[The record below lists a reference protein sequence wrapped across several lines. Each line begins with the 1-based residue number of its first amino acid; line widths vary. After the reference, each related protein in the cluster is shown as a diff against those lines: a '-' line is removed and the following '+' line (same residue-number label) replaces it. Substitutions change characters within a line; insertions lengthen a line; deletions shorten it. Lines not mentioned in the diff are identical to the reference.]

1 MKKTCL
7 FACMLLLFVLFQ
19 SQAAP
24 IPTRMVTFQN
34 PATLS
39 KSTTTFIKP
48 GLFRIHTINP
58 VNGVVTDVYARLQ
71 YENEY
76 NSGYGL
82 YGDVIVRFYEDAS
95 QEIPAYVSG
104 LTINYQVIGYN
115 GYNNY
120 NYNTSTSASGEY
132 YVIASGAEHDYDDG
146 ETFRYRDYHLL
157 AGSGYV
163 DL

>member
-7 FACMLLLFVLFQ
+7 FACLLFLLGLFQ
-19 SQAAP
+19 LQAAP
-24 IPTRMVTFQN
+24 TPTRMLIYHP
-34 PATLS
+34 PATFV
-39 KSTTTFIKP
+39 KSTTTLIKP
-48 GLFRIHTINP
+48 GLFRIHTVNP

-95 QEIPAYVSG
+95 QDIPAYVSG

-120 NYNTSTSASGEY
+120 NYNTSASASGEY

-146 ETFRYRDYHLL
+146 ETFRYQDYHLL

>member
-1 MKKTCL
+1 MKKTLL
-7 FACMLLLFVLFQ
+7 FAYMLLLFGLFQ

-24 IPTRMVTFQN
+24 IPSSMLTFQN
-34 PATLS
+34 PATWS
-39 KSTTTFIKP
+39 KSTTTLYKP
-48 GLFRIHTINP
+48 GLYRIQATNP
-58 VNGVVTDVYARLQ
+58 LNGAVTDVYARLQ

-95 QEIPAYVSG
+95 QEIPAYVYS
-104 LTINYQVIGYN
+104 LVINIQIIGYD
-115 GYNNY
+115 GWSYY
-120 NYNTSTSASGEY
+120 NYNTTATCFGEY
-132 YVIASGAEHDYDDG
+132 QVIAGGAEHDYDDG

-157 AGSGYV
+157 PGSGYV

>member
-7 FACMLLLFVLFQ
+7 FACMLLLFGMFQ

-24 IPTRMVTFQN
+24 IPTRMLAFQN
-34 PATLS
+34 PATWS
-39 KSTTTFIKP
+39 KSTTTLVKP
-48 GLFRIHTINP
+48 GVYHIQTTNLLT
-58 VNGVVTDVYARLQ
+58 GALTDVYATLG
-71 YENEY
+71 YTSEY

-82 YGDVIVRFYEDAS
+82 YGIVTAQFYEDAS

-104 LTINYQVIGYN
+104 LTINYQVIGYD

-120 NYNTSTSASGEY
+120 NYNTTYVCFGESQ
-132 YVIASGAEHDYDDG
+132 VIASDAEHDYDDG
-146 ETFRYRDYHLL
+146 ETIRYKDFHLL
-157 AGSGYV
+157 PGSGYV

>member
-7 FACMLLLFVLFQ
+7 FACLLFLLGLFQ
-19 SQAAP
+19 IQAAP
-24 IPTRMVTFQN
+24 IPNRMLTYQN
-34 PATLS
+34 PANFC

-48 GLFRIHTINP
+48 GLFRIQTTNP
-58 VNGVVTDVYARLQ
+58 LTGVLTDVYARLQ

-132 YVIASGAEHDYDDG
+132 YVIASGSEHDYDDG
-146 ETFRYRDYHLL
+146 ETFRYMDYHLL

>member
-1 MKKTCL
+1 MKKTFL
-7 FACMLLLFVLFQ
+7 FACMLLLFGLLQ
-19 SQAAP
+19 SKAAP
-24 IPTRMVTFQN
+24 IPSRMLAYQH
-34 PATLS
+34 PAYYT
-39 KSTTTFIKP
+39 KSTTTLIKP
-48 GLFRIHTINP
+48 GLFHIQATNP
-58 VNGVVTDVYARLQ
+58 LTGALTDVYARLQ

-104 LTINYQVIGYN
+104 LTVNYQVIGYD

-120 NYNTSTSASGEY
+120 NYNTYTVASGEY

-146 ETFRYRDYHLL
+146 DTFRYRDYHLL
-157 AGSGYV
+157 PGSGYV

>member
-7 FACMLLLFVLFQ
+7 FACLLLLLGWFQ
-19 SQAAP
+19 SQATP
-24 IPTRMVTFQN
+24 IPTGMLAFKN
-34 PATLS
+34 PATWS
-39 KSTTTFIKP
+39 KSTTTFIQP
-48 GLFRIHTINP
+48 GLFRIHATNP
-58 VNGVVTDVYARLQ
+58 LTGVVTDVYARLQ

-104 LTINYQVIGYN
+104 LTINFQVIGYD

-120 NYNTSTSASGEY
+120 NYNSSTSASGEY
-132 YVIASGAEHDYDDG
+132 YVIASGSEHDYDDG
-146 ETFRYRDYHLL
+146 EIFRYKDYHLL
-157 AGSGYV
+157 PGSGYV

>member
-7 FACMLLLFVLFQ
+7 FACMLFLLGLFQ
-19 SQAAP
+19 LQAAP
-24 IPTRMVTFQN
+24 TPTRMLIYHPPTTFD
-34 PATLS
+34 
-39 KSTTTFIKP
+39 KSTTTLIKP
-48 GLFRIHTINP
+48 GLFRIHTVNP

-146 ETFRYRDYHLL
+146 ETFRYQDYHLL

>member
-1 MKKTCL
+1 MKKTFL
-7 FACMLLLFVLFQ
+7 FACMLLLFGLFQ

-24 IPTRMVTFQN
+24 TPSSMLAFQN
-34 PATLS
+34 PATWN
-39 KSTTTFIKP
+39 KSTTTLVKP
-48 GLFRIHTINP
+48 GVYRIQTINP
-58 VNGVVTDVYARLQ
+58 LTGALTDVYARLQ

-104 LTINYQVIGYN
+104 LEINIQIIGYN
-115 GYNNY
+115 GWSYY
-120 NYNTSTSASGEY
+120 NYNTTASCSGEY
-132 YVIASGAEHDYDDG
+132 TVIASGAEHDYDDG

-157 AGSGYV
+157 PGSGYI